1 MTRLLDKINGPED
14 LQGLSNQEMIGLA
27 AELRQRIIDVVSK
40 TGGHLASNLGVVEL
54 TLALHSV
61 YNSPIDKLVWDVG
74 HQCYV
79 HKILTGRNRQFPTL
93 RQLDGIAGFPKS
105 SESEHDAVETG
116 HSSTSVSAALG
127 MALARDMSGDKHNV
141 VAVIGDGALGGG
153 MAFEALNHAG
163 ALKVDLTV
171 VLNDNEMSIARNVGA
186 LSSHLSNIRTNPR
199 YNRIKRDAESLL
211 HRIPWVGSALYRTAD
226 RVKDSLKYL
235 LVSGMLF
242 EQLGFTYLG
251 PIDGH
256 NLIAL
261 GRLLNKAKTHKGPV
275 LVHVVTTKGKGYK
288 PAEDNPSLFHGIG
301 PFEKKS
307 GKPRAKKADTYT
319 AAFGREICRLAEK
332 DPRLVAITAAM
343 PDGTGLAPY
352 ADKYPRRLL
361 DTGIAEQHA
370 VTMAAGLARSGYRPV
385 VAIYSTFL
393 QRAYDQVLHDVCLP
407 GLPVIMALD
416 RAGLVGDDGETHHG
430 VFDISMLRN
439 IPGLTIMMPKDLPE
453 LEQMLAFAMES
464 DGPVALRYPRG
475 GATPLPVTLS
485 GQPLEHGRG
494 ELLREG
500 RDVTLVGLGPT
511 LNLVLEAQ
519 AVLSHRGI
527 SAAVV
532 NPRFVKPL
540 DSDLLQQTVGKT
552 GRVVV
557 VEEHVRAG
565 GLGSAIMEHC
575 QEAGINPA
583 VRLLGISDD
592 FVSHGPVE
600 ELRKL
605 CGLTVDNV
613 VQAAE
618 QLMSEKGQSWLKKGW
633 T

>member
-1 MTRLLDKINGPED
+1 MTRLLEKIKGPED
-14 LQGLSNQEMIGLA
+14 LQQLSNQEMAVLA

-40 TGGHLASNLGVVEL
+40 NGGHLASNLGVVEL

-61 YNSPIDKLVWDVG
+61 YRSPTDKLIWDVG

-79 HKILTGRNRQFPTL
+79 HKILTGRNREFHTL
-93 RQLDGIAGFPKS
+93 RQLGGIAGFPKG
-105 SESEHDAVETG
+105 SESIHDAVETG
-116 HSSTSVSAALG
+116 HSSTSVSTALG

-163 ALKVDLTV
+163 ELKVDMTV

-199 YNRIKRDAESLL
+199 YNRVKRDAESLL
-211 HRIPWVGSALYRTAD
+211 HRIPWVGSAIYRTAD
-226 RVKDSLKYL
+226 RIKDSLKYL

-242 EQLGFTYLG
+242 ENLGFTYLG

-261 GRLLNKAKTHKGPV
+261 RRLLTKAKSHKGPV
-275 LVHVVTTKGKGYK
+275 LVHVITTKGKGYQ
-288 PAEDNPSLFHGIG
+288 PAEDNPARFHGIG
-301 PFEKKS
+301 AFDKKS
-307 GKPRAKKADTYT
+307 GKPKAKPGETYT
-319 AAFGREICRLAEK
+319 SVFGNAMCRLAEK
-332 DPRLVAITAAM
+332 DPRLVDITAAM
-343 PDGTGLAPY
+343 PDGTGLAAF
-352 ADKYPRRLL
+352 ADKYPRRFF

-407 GLPVIMALD
+407 GLPVVIALD

-439 IPGLTIMMPKDLPE
+439 IPGLTIMMPKDLQE
-453 LEQMLAFAMES
+453 FEKMLTFALEG
-464 DGPVALRYPRG
+464 DRPVALRYPRG
-475 GATPLPVTLS
+475 GSLPLPVTLS
-485 GQPLEHGRG
+485 GKPLEYGRG

-511 LNLVLEAQ
+511 LSLALEAQ
-519 AVLSHRGI
+519 AVLASRGI

-552 GRVVV
+552 GRLVV

-565 GLGSAIMEHC
+565 GLGSAILEHC
-575 QEAGINPA
+575 QAVGMNPT
-583 VRLLGISDD
+583 VKLLGIDDD
-592 FVSHGPVE
+592 FVSHGPVKD
-600 ELRKL
+600 LRRL
-605 CGLTVDNV
+605 CGLTVENV
-613 VQAAE
+613 VLAAE
-618 QLMSEKGQSWLKKGW
+618 QLMTEREQPWLKKGW